1 MLFDFK
7 YIGITL
13 WGVSEAG
20 YRAGLS
26 RRRPRVRVPYIPTKA
41 LVKPTGA
48 FFLLPVYANAAAKQA
63 VVSVTPACCA

>member
-48 FFLLPVYANAAAKQA
+48 FLLPVYANAAAKQA